1 MPYTIT
7 LIPGD
12 GIGPEISSAAKR
24 VVESTGV
31 RVDWDVQEA
40 GLNAIDKY
48 KDPLPQ
54 AVIESIGRNKVALKG
69 PLTTPVGTG
78 FRSVNVAL
86 RKEFELY
93 SNLRPARSFEGVKA
107 RYDNIDLIIV
117 RENTEEFYSGIEHY
131 VDAKR
136 SAAETIGIVTR
147 TGSERIIRFAFEYAR
162 EHGRK
167 KVTVVHK
174 ANILKYT
181 SGLFLDIARSMSK
194 EYPDIEM
201 NDKIID
207 NMAMQMVINP
217 YQFDVIVTTNL
228 FGDILSDLASG
239 LVGGLG
245 VAPGANLGYNTAI
258 FEAVHGDRLNDTYV
272 IESLTTFVKVI
283 KENTFGGYAETLKE
297 GSDEESDMMHINIV
311 NRISSAAEE
320 LEIEFSDAEVIE
332 TVKNILAQVKKASSP
347 KSPRAYLDPLSKR
360 LKEMGFKSDF
370 ITDSDID
377 GETIRLDDIE
387 NLDDLNLNDD
397 DDLDLDNFRPGY

>member
-12 GIGPEISSAAKR
+12 GIGPEISRAATR
-24 VVESTGV
+24 VIEAAGV
-31 RVDWDVQEA
+31 KIEWDVQEA
-40 GLNAIDKY
+40 GFNAIEKH

-54 AVIESIGRNKVALKG
+54 AVIDSIAKNKVALKG
-69 PLTTPVGTG
+69 PLTTPIGTG

-86 RKEFELY
+86 RKEFDLY
-93 SNLRPARSFEGVKA
+93 SNLRPAKSFAGVKS
-107 RYDNIDLIIV
+107 RYENIDLVIV

-131 VDAKR
+131 IDASK

-147 TGSERIIRFAFEYAR
+147 ASSERIIRFAFEYAKT
-162 EHGRK
+162 HGRK

-181 SGLFLDIARSMSK
+181 SGLFLDVARNMAK
-194 EYPDIEM
+194 EYPQIEM

-245 VAPGANLGYNTAI
+245 VAPGANIGYDTAI
-258 FEAVHGDRLNDTYV
+258 FEAVHGSAPDIAGKNIANPSAIILASAMMLNHIGEPEAARK
-272 IESLTTFVKVI
+272 IEKAV
-283 KENTFGGYAETLKE
+283 
-297 GSDEESDMMHINIV
+297 
-311 NRISSAAEE
+311 
-320 LEIEFSDAEVIE
+320 AEVIRE
-332 TVKNILAQVKKASSP
+332 GKNVT
-347 KSPRAYLDPLSKR
+347 R
-360 LKEMGFKSDF
+360 
-370 ITDSDID
+370 
-377 GETIRLDDIE
+377 
-387 NLDDLNLNDD
+387 DLNPANSITTDQMADAIIEKL
-397 DDLDLDNFRPGY
+397 